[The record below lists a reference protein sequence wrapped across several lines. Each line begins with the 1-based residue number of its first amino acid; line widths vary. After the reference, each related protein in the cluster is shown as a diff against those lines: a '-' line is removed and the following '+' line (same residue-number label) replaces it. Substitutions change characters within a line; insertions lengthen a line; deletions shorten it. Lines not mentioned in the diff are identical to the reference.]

1 MSKSSFISDLNA
13 RILEAERIIA
23 HQNENLAALR
33 HLLRI
38 ESGESTPE
46 IATHK
51 SAESTQTHPDVDY
64 KGKTSDIILT
74 LVHRSGDAGIRP
86 RDIAETLVKHNLI
99 HKGSNAVYSYL
110 SEFKKKGLVRQKSEG
125 IYVASAKPA
134 TNTTAGAPT
143 ASPKKPQKKRKLSPE
158 GREAIRRAVKARWA
172 AAKKSTG

>member
-1 MSKSSFISDLNA
+1 MSNSTFIGDLNA

-38 ESGESTPE
+38 EMGESTPE
-46 IATHK
+46 TATPK
-51 SAESTQTHPDVDY
+51 SGENAHTHSDIDY

-74 LVHRSGDAGIRP
+74 LVQRSGEAGIRP

-125 IYVASAKPA
+125 IYVASAKPPA
-134 TNTTAGAPT
+134 ITAAAPQK
-143 ASPKKPQKKRKLSPE
+143 SQKKRRLSPE

-172 AAKKSTG
+172 AVKKAKG